1 MKNATGSMNRR
12 DLFATAMTAGAASI
26 WATQPAQAE
35 EAVQREEQPQQGSAA
50 RQPIIDTNVHLFQWP
65 FRRLP
70 LDETGAFVKKLRD
83 LGITEAWAGSFE
95 GILHRDI
102 AGVNARLAE
111 ACRKHPELVPLGS
124 INPELPDWQE
134 DLRRCLDEYNMPG
147 VRLHPSY
154 HGYALTDS
162 RFEELLERATTAGRF
177 VQITAAMEDPR
188 TQHPMMQVADVDL
201 APLPN
206 LMRSIPDARVQI
218 LGARPRPQLLERVAE
233 LPGISFDTSRV
244 EGTDG
249 IVQLVRTLSAERV
262 MFGSHAPFLIPEA
275 ALIRIHES
283 DLGEENLRLL
293 LAKNAQQAWSE
304 HDG

>member
-26 WATQPAQAE
+26 LATHPAHAE
-35 EAVQREEQPQQGSAA
+35 EAVQREGQPQQGSAA
-50 RQPIIDTNVHLFQWP
+50 RQPIVDTNVHLFQWP

-70 LDETGAFVKKLRD
+70 LDETGTFVKKLRD

-134 DLRRCLDEYNMPG
+134 DLRRCVEEHNMLG
-147 VRLHPSY
+147 IRLHPNY
-154 HGYALTDS
+154 HGYALDDA
-162 RFEELLERATTAGRF
+162 RFAKLLKHATAAGCL
-177 VQITAAMEDPR
+177 VQIAAAMEDSR

-201 APLPN
+201 GPLLN
-206 LMRSIPDARVQI
+206 VMRSIPDARVQI
-218 LGARPRPQLLERVAE
+218 LGARPRPQLQENFAE

-249 IVQLVRTLSAERV
+249 IAQLVRTLSTERV

-283 DLGEENLRLL
+283 DLGEEDLRLL